1 VRRLTDEI
9 VRELTGPGSVRRF
22 VGDVRF
28 GLRLCARTPVLT
40 ATVVLSLA
48 LGIGATTAVFSVV
61 QAVLARPL
69 PFAEPDR
76 LVAIWDRHVREPGM
90 AKVFA
95 SFQDFDTWSRHSGSF
110 ERMAALTWATGEQI
124 LTGKGPARVV
134 LAIPTTDGMF
144 PLLGVRAALGRTF
157 QPDDRRRGCAVVVAH
172 HFWRDTLGGRPD
184 AVGDSLTLDERAC
197 TIVGV
202 MPPDFRFLPAAT
214 DMWRLIPQQ
223 PDPVRDGLAN
233 GVGVFGRLRPGIDR
247 EAAQAELMAL
257 HARAGN
263 DEMHQRSFGPSVNE
277 LQQELTWLAGR
288 NLRFTLIVL
297 FLAVGAVLLI
307 ACINVANLLLSRS
320 SARQREFAV
329 RAALGSGR
337 VRLLRQLLTE
347 GLLLATAGAAL
358 GTLIATGGVHAFRAA
373 DPVELPVGAQ
383 VTLDLPVFA
392 FAASLAVLTA
402 LGFGLAPAWC
412 AARADVTALLKSGGR
427 GSTAQPMS
435 GRLGKVLVIAE
446 VTWSVVLLVGGALM
460 IESVGRLGNTPLGFD
475 RRDLTT
481 LDVRLPASRYGS
493 PASRASFY
501 EQLLKDVQHL
511 PGSAGSALATGFLRG
526 RGGNVLAVRGRPQP
540 SPDAAAPDVAHE
552 SISADYFHVMAV
564 PLLAGRWF
572 DAGDRDRTEPVAIV
586 NEALA
591 RKYFAAEPVV
601 GRYVR
606 YGSDPEA
613 PWLRIVGVAGNQKTT
628 NVNQEM
634 NWVERPFLFR
644 PIQQTAPSQATLIV
658 RAPASVG
665 DLGRAVPALIAALDR
680 DVPVSDLQT
689 VESRIARTMAYPAF
703 RARLLGGFAAVAL
716 LLAVAGLYGVLSQ
729 QVAQRTQEIG
739 IRVALGAQRSAVF
752 ALVAK
757 QGAFLAGS
765 GLAAG
770 LAVALWFGRFLGSLL
785 YGIRPT
791 DPALLALVSVVLAS
805 AAVVASWLPARR
817 ALRIDPII
825 ALRQD

>member
-1 VRRLTDEI
+1 VRRLIGEI
-9 VRELTGPGSVRRF
+9 VSELTGPGSVRRF
-22 VGDVRF
+22 VEDVRF
-28 GLRLCARTPVLT
+28 GLRVCARAPVLT
-40 ATVVLSLA
+40 ATVVLTLA
-48 LGIGATTAVFSVV
+48 LGIGATTAVFSIV
-61 QAVLARPL
+61 QAVLLRPL
-69 PFAEPDR
+69 PFQDPER

-95 SFQDFDTWSRHSGSF
+95 SFQDFETWSRQSGSF
-110 ERMAALTWATGEQI
+110 EQMAALTWATGEQI
-124 LTGKGPARVV
+124 LTGEGAAKVV
-134 LAIPTTDGMF
+134 LAIPTTEGLF
-144 PLLGVRAALGRTF
+144 PLLGAHAALGRTF
-157 QPDDRRRGCAVVVAH
+157 QPDDRRHGCAVVVAH

-214 DMWRLIPQQ
+214 DMWRLIPEQ
-223 PDPVRDGLAN
+223 PDPFRDGLAN
-233 GVGVFGRLRPGIDR
+233 GVGVFGRLRPGINR

-297 FLAVGAVLLI
+297 FLAVSVVLLI
-307 ACINVANLLLSRS
+307 ACMNVANLLLSRS

-329 RAALGSGR
+329 RAALGSAR

-347 GLLLATAGAAL
+347 GLLLAVAGTVL
-358 GTLIATGGVHAFRAA
+358 GTFVATGGVHAFRATN
-373 DPVELPVGAQ
+373 PVELPVGTQ
-383 VTLDLPVFA
+383 VNLDLPVFA
-392 FAASLAVLTA
+392 FAASLAGLTA
-402 LGFGLAPAWC
+402 LVFGLAPAWN
-412 AARADVTALLKSGGR
+412 AARADVTTLLKSGGR
-427 GSTAQPMS
+427 GSSAHPMF
-435 GRLGKVLVIAE
+435 GKFGKVLVIAE
-446 VTWSVVLLVGGALM
+446 MTCSVVLLVGGALL
-460 IESVGRLGNTPLGFD
+460 IESVGRLGNAPLGFD
-475 RRDLTT
+475 QRDLTT
-481 LDVRLPASRYGS
+481 IDVRLPASGYGS

-501 EQLLKDVQHL
+501 DKLLKEVEHL
-511 PGSAGSALATGFLRG
+511 PGLEGSALATGFLRG

-540 SPDAAAPDVAHE
+540 SPEAAAPDVAHD
-552 SISADYFHVMAV
+552 SISANYFDVMAV

-572 DAGDRDRTEPVAIV
+572 DTGDRDETEPVAIV

-606 YGSDPEA
+606 YGSDPDA

-634 NWVERPFLFR
+634 NWVDRPFLFR
-644 PIQQTAPSQATLIV
+644 PIQQTAPSQATLIL
-658 RAPASVG
+658 RAPTSVG
-665 DLGRAVPALIAALDR
+665 DLGRAVPALIVALDR
-680 DVPVSDLQT
+680 DVPAGDLRT
-689 VESRIARTMAYPAF
+689 VESRIARTLAYPTF
-703 RARLLGGFAAVAL
+703 RAQLLGGFAAVAL

-729 QVAQRTQEIG
+729 QVVQRTQEIG
-739 IRVALGAQRSAVF
+739 IRVALGAQRSAVL

-757 QGAFLAGS
+757 QGALLAGS
-765 GLAAG
+765 GLVAG
-770 LAVALWFGRFLGSLL
+770 IAVALWFGRFLESLL

-805 AAVVASWLPARR
+805 AAVIASWLPARR